1 MSVDPQAAQVFL
13 VDDERDVTDALMWL
27 LESVKIASRSFD
39 NAERFLAALREVRG
53 PVCAVLDLRMP
64 GISGLELQQQ
74 LIDEGLDV
82 PLIFLSAHGDVPAAV
97 NAMQQ
102 GAVDFLQKP
111 FNPQVFLHTVNRI
124 VRLARER
131 YHSRLHD
138 QGIQTQLDRLS
149 ARELEVLDGLLE
161 GKTSKTLARDLGISP
176 KTVDVHR
183 ANVMRKLMV
192 GSSTELV
199 KRVGALRAGARS
211 NPGASTPS

>member
-1 MSVDPQAAQVFL
+1 MNVDALPVQVFL
-13 VDDERDVTDALMWL
+13 VDDERDVTDALVWL
-27 LESVKIASRSFD
+27 LESVKIISRSFD
-39 NAERFLAALREVRG
+39 NAEGFVQALREARG

-64 GISGLELQQQ
+64 GMSGLELQQR

-111 FNPQVFLHTVNRI
+111 FNPQAFLHSVNRI

-131 YHSRLHD
+131 FHSRQHD
-138 QGIQTQLDRLS
+138 QTVQNLLDRLS
-149 ARELEVLDGLLE
+149 GRELEVLDGLLE

-183 ANVMRKLMV
+183 ANVMRKLVV

-211 NPGASTPS
+211 SPGA